1 MIESSPVAKRGG
13 SCLGQGEALP
23 DTTREEAAWGDY
35 DLAVAAE
42 LRRAA
47 KEQEVGRPLK
57 ITSIPTFL

>member
-1 MIESSPVAKRGG
+1 
-13 SCLGQGEALP
+13 LP

-47 KEQEVGRPLK
+47 KEEEVSKPLR
-57 ITSIPTFL
+57 ITLMPIFL

>member
-1 MIESSPVAKRGG
+1 M
-13 SCLGQGEALP
+13 P

-47 KEQEVGRPLK
+47 KEDEVRDINEMKSSFTRVIEL
-57 ITSIPTFL
+57 SIFVFVSRLLFSPTE

>member
-1 MIESSPVAKRGG
+1 M
-13 SCLGQGEALP
+13 P

-47 KEQEVGRPLK
+47 KEDEVRDTQESK
-57 ITSIPTFL
+57 S